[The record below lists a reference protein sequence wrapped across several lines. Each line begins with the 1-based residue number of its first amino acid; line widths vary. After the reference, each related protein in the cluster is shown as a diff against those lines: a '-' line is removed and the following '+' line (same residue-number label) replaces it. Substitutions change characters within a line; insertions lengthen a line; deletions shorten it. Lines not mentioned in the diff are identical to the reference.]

1 MYERFA
7 QDQGWKF
14 DVSWEGLAARN
25 ARGLRMAGFLL
36 LAIRHRFLA
45 TQQGG
50 ARLPRATWL
59 RPPLQAVDVTKRT
72 PCLLSRTPLSQVVEV
87 AESELGGCKLASA
100 AISGRGAVYGHLK
113 FESGIHRVQR
123 VPVTE
128 SGALRCA
135 ALHCAALV
143 VLCCAC
149 CFSALLRCPVHFWP
163 GRRPAA
169 GRMLYAAPAVY
180 LHPAAASGLVS
191 TALCRRAHAH
201 QHSLGGGAAP
211 GGGCRGGDP

>member
-1 MYERFA
+1 M
-7 QDQGWKF
+7 
-14 DVSWEGLAARN
+14 AARDT
-25 ARGLRMAGFLL
+25 RGLRMAGFLL

-59 RPPLQAVDVTKRT
+59 RPPLQAVDLTKRT
-72 PCLLSRTPLSQVVEV
+72 PCLLSPTPLSQVVEV

-135 ALHCAALV
+135 VCSTLRYTLLCCVVLV
-143 VLCCAC
+143 VSVLVLVVSVLCCAAWC
-149 CFSALLRCPVHFWP
+149 CP
-163 GRRPAA
+163 GQAQACSRPYAAVPAA
-169 GRMLYAAPAVY
+169 H
-180 LHPAAASGLVS
+180 LHPAAA
-191 TALCRRAHAH
+191 
-201 QHSLGGGAAP
+201 
-211 GGGCRGGDP
+211 